1 MLVLL
6 EEAGSPVAC
15 TAHPW
20 DLLLARWHAFRLDSD
35 LAAGVSPDA
44 SLPLALRARMLLRPR
59 YRYELAR
66 SADRVLATA
75 MHGANSG
82 PPRVPV
88 CRDRVRDCSAEFGEL
103 IRRLRAPGPIS
114 VRGVAKIGVL
124 LADAGGPLYH
134 RANTDDLCAWVRDA
148 ADALIAALP

>member
-15 TAHPW
+15 SAHPW

-35 LAAGVSPDA
+35 LAAGASPDA
-44 SLPLALRARMLLRPR
+44 SMPLALRARMLVRPR
-59 YRYELAR
+59 HRYELAR

-75 MHGANSG
+75 MHGAYSG

-88 CRDRVRDCSAEFGEL
+88 CRDRVRDCSEEFGEL
-103 IRRLRAPGPIS
+103 IRRLRATGP
-114 VRGVAKIGVL
+114 VPARGVAKAGVL

-134 RANTDDLCAWVRDA
+134 RANAEDLCARVRDA
-148 ADALIAALP
+148 ADALIAALS